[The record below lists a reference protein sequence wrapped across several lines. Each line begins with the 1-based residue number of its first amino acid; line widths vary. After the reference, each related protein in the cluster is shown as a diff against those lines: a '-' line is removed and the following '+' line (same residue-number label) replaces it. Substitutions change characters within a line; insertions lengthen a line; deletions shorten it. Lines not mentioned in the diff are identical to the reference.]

1 MHHNQHNLFETP
13 IWGFVLSDQN
23 LQTLDY
29 SEYILDL
36 ADTEYSEK
44 KSNIGGW
51 QSRDNL
57 YQDPIFQEFNQAIVG
72 VAKSVLQEYTQR
84 EPYIQSMWANVN
96 TKDNYNGQHAH
107 EGELSGVFYCQVPEN
122 PGKLILV
129 NSAVRSYI
137 SVVRNK
143 NFQINP
149 ERLALIMFPSWLEHY
164 VEPNQS
170 DDPRISISFNIG
182 IK

>member
-1 MHHNQHNLFETP
+1 MHYSQHNIFETP
-13 IWGFVLSDQN
+13 IWGFMLNDQN

-36 ADTEYSEK
+36 SDTEQTQT
-44 KSNIGGW
+44 KSNMGGW

-57 YQDPIFQEFNQAIVG
+57 HEDPIFQEFNKTLLAASKGI
-72 VAKSVLQEYTQR
+72 LENYTDKD
-84 EPYIQSMWANVN
+84 PYIQSMWANINV
-96 TKDNYNGQHAH
+96 KGDFNGHHTH
-107 EGELSGVFYCQVPEN
+107 EGELSGVYYCQVPKDS
-122 PGKLILV
+122 GKLILV
-129 NSAVRSYI
+129 NPAVRSNVSLI
-137 SVVRNK
+137 K
-143 NFQINP
+143 NNNFPVSP

-170 DDPRISISFNIG
+170 DDPRISISFNMG